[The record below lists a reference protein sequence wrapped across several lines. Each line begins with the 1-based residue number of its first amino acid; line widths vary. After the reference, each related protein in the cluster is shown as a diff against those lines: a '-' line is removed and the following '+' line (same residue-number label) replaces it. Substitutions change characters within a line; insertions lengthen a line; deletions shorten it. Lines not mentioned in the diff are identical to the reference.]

1 MTRTNPR
8 RIRLS
13 LLCLL
18 LPIALSAS
26 QQRSTVT
33 LTIAGSA
40 AALPAFTQH
49 DVLYASMNAFAKQAS
64 MKTYLDASRG
74 KMEVVIA
81 SHRVKLTAGNPFV
94 VVIDHESNVIQQV
107 RQLPAEVLLR
117 NNEYYIPAQSFL
129 PLCAN
134 LWKKRIALDEAGGA
148 IVVSDSSAEIRPA
161 APAASTTPPRGATA
175 DTRSATA
182 ETPRAEPSD
191 ADSRLAPR
199 SIAGETA
206 RNFDISHAT
215 VDARKNG
222 TIIRLHARRSMG
234 TPTVLESDEGT
245 LLLSVAN
252 ATVDENEL
260 AQTPFA
266 GHDVRSISAS
276 QDGKAAR
283 IEIRLG
289 EGVSSKNVLKD
300 GQNNDILITL
310 YRSAEVA
317 QIMSDE
323 EQDKKKTADKKKT
336 KWKLDCIVI
345 DAGHGGH
352 DPGAIGIT
360 GMKEKNITLGIAL
373 KVGALI
379 EDRMKNVKVVY
390 TRDDDTF
397 IELDRRGKI
406 ANEEGGKLFLSIHC
420 NSTEKKP
427 TTASGTEVY
436 LLRPGR
442 TEEAIR
448 VAEFENSVI
457 RLEKDYEKRYQK
469 LTSENFILLTMAQ
482 SAYVKYSER
491 FAELFHEQV
500 KQGRKQRSLGVK
512 QAGFLVLVGASMPAV
527 LIETGFLSNPKDEAL
542 LASQAG
548 QKHMAETIFES
559 IQTFAEEYAKSL
571 KE

>member
-1 MTRTNPR
+1 MTRTTPR
-8 RIRLS
+8 RFPFVIF
-13 LLCLL
+13 CLL
-18 LPIALSAS
+18 IPIAVSAS
-26 QQRSTVT
+26 QQRSTVS
-33 LTIAGSA
+33 LTVAGFTST
-40 AALPAFTQH
+40 LPAFTQR
-49 DVLYASMNAFAKQAS
+49 DILYASMSAFAKQAS
-64 MKTYLDASRG
+64 MKTYVDASRG

-81 SHRVKLTAGNPFV
+81 AHRVKLTAGNPFV
-94 VVIDHESNVIQQV
+94 VVIDHASNVIQHV

-117 NNEYYIPAQSFL
+117 DKEYYIPAQAFL
-129 PLCAN
+129 PLCAE
-134 LWKKRIALDEAGGA
+134 LWKKRIDVDEAAGS
-148 IVVSDSSAEIRPA
+148 IVVSDSGAVHRPA
-161 APAASTTPPRGATA
+161 VTASHAPAKPETQRTKADAPRQE
-175 DTRSATA
+175 S
-182 ETPRAEPSD
+182 SD
-191 ADSRLAPR
+191 PDSRLAPR

-206 RNFDISHAT
+206 RNFDISRAT
-215 VDARKNG
+215 VDARRNG
-222 TIIRLHARRSMG
+222 TVIRLHARRSMG
-234 TPTVLESDEGT
+234 TPTVLESDEST

-266 GHDVRSISAS
+266 GNDVRSISAS
-276 QDGKAAR
+276 QDGKDAR

-289 EGVSSKNVLKD
+289 EGVSSKNVLRD
-300 GQNNDILITL
+300 GQSNDILVTL
-310 YRSAEVA
+310 YRSAEVE

-323 EQDKKKTADKKKT
+323 EQDKKKTTDRKKT

-352 DPGAIGIT
+352 DPGAIGIS

-379 EDRMKNVKVVY
+379 EERMKSVKVVY

-397 IELDRRGKI
+397 VELDRRGKI

-427 TTASGTEVY
+427 STASGTEVY

-500 KQGRKQRSLGVK
+500 KQGKKLRSLGVK

-548 QKHMAETIFES
+548 QKHMAEVIFES

>member
-1 MTRTNPR
+1 
-8 RIRLS
+8 
-13 LLCLL
+13 
-18 LPIALSAS
+18 
-26 QQRSTVT
+26 
-33 LTIAGSA
+33 
-40 AALPAFTQH
+40 
-49 DVLYASMNAFAKQAS
+49 
-64 MKTYLDASRG
+64 
-74 KMEVVIA
+74 
-81 SHRVKLTAGNPFV
+81 
-94 VVIDHESNVIQQV
+94 
-107 RQLPAEVLLR
+107 
-117 NNEYYIPAQSFL
+117 
-129 PLCAN
+129 
-134 LWKKRIALDEAGGA
+134 
-148 IVVSDSSAEIRPA
+148 
-161 APAASTTPPRGATA
+161 
-175 DTRSATA
+175 
-182 ETPRAEPSD
+182 
-191 ADSRLAPR
+191 
-199 SIAGETA
+199 
-206 RNFDISHAT
+206 
-215 VDARKNG
+215 
-222 TIIRLHARRSMG
+222 
-234 TPTVLESDEGT
+234 
-245 LLLSVAN
+245 
-252 ATVDENEL
+252 VDENEL

-266 GHDVRSISAS
+266 GNDVRSISAS

-300 GQNNDILITL
+300 GQSNDILVTL
-310 YRSAEVA
+310 YRSAEVE

-323 EQDKKKTADKKKT
+323 EQDRTRTTDRKKT

-352 DPGAIGIT
+352 DPGAIGIS

-379 EDRMKNVKVVY
+379 EERMKSVKVVY

-397 IELDRRGKI
+397 VELDRRGKI

-500 KQGRKQRSLGVK
+500 KQGRKLRSLGVK

-548 QKHMAETIFES
+548 QKHMAEVIFES
-559 IQTFAEEYAKSL
+559 IRTFAEE
-571 KE
+571 